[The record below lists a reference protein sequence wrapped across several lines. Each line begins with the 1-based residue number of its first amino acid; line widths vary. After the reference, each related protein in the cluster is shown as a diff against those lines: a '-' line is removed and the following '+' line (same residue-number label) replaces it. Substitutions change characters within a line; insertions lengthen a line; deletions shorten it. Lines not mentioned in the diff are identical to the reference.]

1 MGYNK
6 INVKTVRAFLFLLT
20 NISPW
25 ELQNNLKL
33 LIHEKKGIIHENF
46 ILQIQYLNQCMR
58 DYGFALISSNQKCDL
73 LFFLLMNNLVRG
85 RKRKL
90 NAEKAPAKNK
100 SLSMTFHFLAA

>member
-33 LIHEKKGIIHENF
+33 LIHEKKGMIHENF

-73 LFFLLMNNLVRG
+73 LFFSFD
-85 RKRKL
+85 
-90 NAEKAPAKNK
+90 E
-100 SLSMTFHFLAA
+100 